1 MEDEGR
7 CGGQKRRRGGAV
19 AEGGGEAQWSEEEE
33 RRGCAVAPRKILGW
47 KVARVLNENES

>member
-7 CGGQKRRRGGAV
+7 CGGQRRRRGGAV
-19 AEGGGEAQWSEEEE
+19 AEGGGEAQWPEEEE
-33 RRGCAVAPRKILGW
+33 RGCAVAPRKILGW

>member
-1 MEDEGR
+1 LEDEGR